1 MAFLCGFLINLMILF
16 CSCRL
21 VWMVWQPQWHLLP
34 LPGKYLCGFWPQ
46 VFSGLFLS
54 HSLQS
59 FDQWDLNR
67 YWKFMKCSWVSDL
80 SSSAMWRFVCF
91 RCSIYPAH
99 CMYLFAC
106 FHLQRILLSSR
117 FVLHQD
123 QDDLICTNADSKT
136 GEKEAIRNITK

>member
-1 MAFLCGFLINLMILF
+1 
-16 CSCRL
+16 
-21 VWMVWQPQWHLLP
+21 MVSWSTSQWNSKDAGWWGWCDSHNGTYSRYP
-34 LPGKYLCGFWPQ
+34 RKYLCGFWPQ

-80 SSSAMWRFVCF
+80 SSSTMWSVVLCLG
-91 RCSIYPAH
+91 SIYPIQW
-99 CMYLFAC
+99 MYLLAGFRV
-106 FHLQRILLSSR
+106 HRILLSSR

-136 GEKEAIRNITK
+136 GEKEAIRSITK